1 MFSILLQRYNII
13 LRPPRIRSKKEL
25 PPVLPLGTN
34 RRGISQ
40 GSPKRA
46 LETASVSH
54 DEEHQHAVISF
65 ADGAKVSLRSSA
77 SQPDRQEIA
86 NKTLIL
92 LQRYEEIDIM
102 SIQPVGMSGLLFTKQ
117 AIQELLGSTV
127 AFLQLM
133 FLAELLEGFL
143 ILC

>member
-1 MFSILLQRYNII
+1 MG
-13 LRPPRIRSKKEL
+13 
-25 PPVLPLGTN
+25 LPL
-34 RRGISQ
+34 
-40 GSPKRA
+40 
-46 LETASVSH
+46 
-54 DEEHQHAVISF
+54 F
-65 ADGAKVSLRSSA
+65 
-77 SQPDRQEIA
+77 
-86 NKTLIL
+86 L

-133 FLAELLEGFL
+133 ILAELLEGFL

>member
-1 MFSILLQRYNII
+1 MTGRNLF
-13 LRPPRIRSKKEL
+13 PH
-25 PPVLPLGTN
+25 
-34 RRGISQ
+34 SQ
-40 GSPKRA
+40 GSWA
-46 LETASVSH
+46 GQHEAAVTASRFSH
-54 DEEHQHAVISF
+54 
-65 ADGAKVSLRSSA
+65 GSSA
-77 SQPDRQEIA
+77 ACQAKIITLPSQHHAFLLRNRPLRLLTVTGMLYLQ
-86 NKTLIL
+86 

-133 FLAELLEGFL
+133 ILAELLEGFL